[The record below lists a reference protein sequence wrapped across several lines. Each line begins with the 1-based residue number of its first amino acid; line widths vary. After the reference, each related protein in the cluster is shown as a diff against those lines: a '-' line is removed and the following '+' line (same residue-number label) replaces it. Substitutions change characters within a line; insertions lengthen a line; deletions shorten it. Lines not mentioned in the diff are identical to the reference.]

1 MSETNETDTKQKLS
15 LGRGGKLE
23 LKRPAEP
30 GQVRQSFPHGRTK
43 TVTVEVRKKRVVTPA
58 APERAAPAAPETAA
72 KAPASAAPAVEPQR
86 RPLVLPHGLTAEE
99 AARRTRALQGA
110 IKAEDAKR
118 VAEMEAAELQARRR
132 AADQANREAMEEA
145 RREADDEARRRTD
158 EESKRKA
165 EDERRVAE
173 TKRKAE
179 EDTRRAEVA
188 ERAGKAAA
196 AKVAALAATGKVKV
210 EPEPEE
216 EAPRRGPGLR
226 PDARRPAPA
235 PRRDVAHRRRDTGK
249 VNVTRALTDDD

>member
-58 APERAAPAAPETAA
+58 APELAAPAAPETAA

-110 IKAEDAKR
+110 IRAGEEAKR
-118 VAEMEAAELQARRR
+118 QNE
-132 AADQANREAMEEA
+132 EEA
-145 RREADDEARRRTD
+145 KRKNE

-165 EDERRVAE
+165 DDERRVAE

-196 AKVAALAATGKVKV
+196 AKVAALAA
-210 EPEPEE
+210 
-216 EAPRRGPGLR
+216 
-226 PDARRPAPA
+226 
-235 PRRDVAHRRRDTGK
+235 
-249 VNVTRALTDDD
+249 